1 MGSLS
6 DGEHREWMQGRSR
19 SNFLEEAIQRLRY
32 KHSWTKDDLCRYL
45 DIKPNELHRYLKGE
59 ATPPES
65 FLLIIKSELERAG
78 GFERRGKVRPIEL
91 LDRIIE
97 LERRVEWLE
106 EELKASRSGP
116 GGSPD
121 SPAEEGPPAD

>member
-6 DGEHREWMQGRSR
+6 DAERQEWMQGRSR

-32 KHSWTKDDLCRYL
+32 KHSWTKADLCRYL
-45 DIKPNELHRYLKGE
+45 DIKPNELHKYLNGE

-65 FLLIIKSELERAG
+65 FLLILRNELERAG

-97 LERRVEWLE
+97 LERRVEQLE
-106 EELKASRSGP
+106 EEIQASRSALGTPPESAAKGP
-116 GGSPD
+116 SP
-121 SPAEEGPPAD
+121 E